1 MPKNDV
7 LARRKANLLVLEKC
21 KKFHFSSFESRLET
35 RKVAEIGPILHF
47 SSTKKTHRR
56 RPRIKKRLK
65 QAQGLVD
72 RVLIMGNPNLK
83 SDFKNS
89 KAFSRYDRIPFNERV
104 SRKLVGIFEIGLQI
118 RIFREKNSPS
128 SPSG

>member
-1 MPKNDV
+1 MTFWPAERQICWYSKNF
-7 LARRKANLLVLEKC
+7 
-21 KKFHFSSFESRLET
+21 KKSLFEFRVESRLET

-65 QAQGLVD
+65 QAGGLVD
-72 RVLIMGNPNLK
+72 RVLIMGNPNLR

-128 SPSG
+128 LPSG